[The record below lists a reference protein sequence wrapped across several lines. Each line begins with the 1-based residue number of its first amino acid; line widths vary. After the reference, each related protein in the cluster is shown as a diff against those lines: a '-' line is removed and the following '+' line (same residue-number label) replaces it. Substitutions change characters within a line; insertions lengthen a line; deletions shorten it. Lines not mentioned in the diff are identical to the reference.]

1 MFIMFHCFQF
11 FLNKFTA
18 SSLLILKLNFV
29 IITPNR
35 NNCNTIEAHKTA
47 LNHDNLHIRLA
58 EI

>member
-1 MFIMFHCFQF
+1 MFHCFQF

-29 IITPNR
+29 IITPER

-47 LNHDNLHIRLA
+47 LNHDNLHIHLA